1 MFRLL
6 SACWSRQKATEPK
19 QRNVTIIVIGLD
31 NSGKTHLVEA
41 LQRLIPSKM
50 HSNTKPTQ
58 IRLLLDDY
66 QVSLYDLNGDQKG
79 REKWPSYYAEA
90 HGLVFVLDSSD
101 IARIQE
107 VKIILTRLMFDK
119 RVAGKPILILANKQD
134 KKEALLPC
142 DIIEY
147 LLLERLVNE
156 TKSMCRVEP
165 CSTMKNLPKRNQQP
179 IIIGLRWLLA
189 AIGDQY
195 DELCTRQQTSGKS
208 ISTSKNFRGCG
219 ERCSSDSIANRGGML
234 KDNRQRVQKRQ
245 HLEHRQHIEQRHFEK
260 RQHFESR
267 QHLIQRSLDAR
278 PLKPILQKDGLRMR
292 PKKNMSVTFALDV
305 IMEEGECSRKIGT
318 QSIAKPCNNQ
328 CYETQTAAPSIDN
341 KLFKA
346 RRPKKR
352 IDTWDTE
359 EMLLEDPRGEAFC
372 SSINGHTSRTS
383 RNTRNVYFTSQFE
396 GK

>member
-1 MFRLL
+1 M
-6 SACWSRQKATEPK
+6 
-19 QRNVTIIVIGLD
+19 V
-31 NSGKTHLVEA
+31 
-41 LQRLIPSKM
+41 IPSKM

-66 QVSLYDLNGDQKG
+66 QVSVYDLNGDLKG
-79 REKWPSYYAEA
+79 REKWPNYYADA

-101 IARIQE
+101 TARIQE

-119 RVAGKPILILANKQD
+119 RVSGKPILM
-134 KKEALLPC
+134 
-142 DIIEY
+142 
-147 LLLERLVNE
+147 LVNE

-165 CSTMKNLPKRNQQP
+165 CSTMKNLPKRHQQP

-195 DELCTRQQTSGKS
+195 DELHTRQQTPSMS
-208 ISTSKNFRGCG
+208 ISTSKNIRGCG

-234 KDNRQRVQKRQ
+234 KDNRQRVHKRQ
-245 HLEHRQHIEQRHFEK
+245 HLEHRQHVEQRHFEK

-278 PLKPILQKDGLRMR
+278 PLKPILQKDGLRIR

-318 QSIAKPCNNQ
+318 QSIAKPCNSQ
-328 CYETQTAAPSIDN
+328 SYETQTAAPSIDN
-341 KLFKA
+341 NLFKA

-359 EMLLEDPRGEAFC
+359 EMLLEDPHGEAFRSC
-372 SSINGHTSRTS
+372 TNVKEGGTGVHSTQLPDGLVQQFCASGINLE
-383 RNTRNVYFTSQFE
+383 E
-396 GK
+396 GIWRDADLQTQKIFKDVGFPKQEL

>member
-6 SACWSRQKATEPK
+6 TACWSRQKTTEAK

-31 NSGKTHLVEA
+31 NSGKSHLVEA

-66 QVSLYDLNGDQKG
+66 QVSVYDLNGDLKG
-79 REKWPSYYAEA
+79 REKWPNYYADA

-101 IARIQE
+101 TARIQE

-119 RVAGKPILILANKQD
+119 RVSGKPILILANKQD

-165 CSTMKNLPKRNQQP
+165 CSTMKNLPKRHQQP

-195 DELCTRQQTSGKS
+195 DELHTRQQTPSMS
-208 ISTSKNFRGCG
+208 ISTSKNIRGCG

-234 KDNRQRVQKRQ
+234 KDNRQRVHKRQ
-245 HLEHRQHIEQRHFEK
+245 HLEHRQHVEQRHFEK

-278 PLKPILQKDGLRMR
+278 PLKPILQKDGLRIR

-318 QSIAKPCNNQ
+318 QSIAKPCNSQ
-328 CYETQTAAPSIDN
+328 SYETQTAAPSIDN
-341 KLFKA
+341 NLFKA

-359 EMLLEDPRGEAFC
+359 EMLLEDPHGEAFRSC
-372 SSINGHTSRTS
+372 NLTD
-383 RNTRNVYFTSQFE
+383 Y
-396 GK
+396 

>member
-6 SACWSRQKATEPK
+6 TACWSRQKTTEGK

-31 NSGKTHLVEA
+31 NSGKSHLVEA
-41 LQRLIPSKM
+41 FQRLIPSKM
-50 HSNTKPTQ
+50 HSEMRPTQ
-58 IRLLLDDY
+58 TTLLLDDY
-66 QVSLYDLNGDQKG
+66 QVSVYDLTGDLKG

-90 HGLVFVLDSSD
+90 HGLVFVVDSSD

-119 RVAGKPILILANKQD
+119 RVSGKPILILANKQD
-134 KKEALLPC
+134 KKNALLPC

-147 LLLERLVNE
+147 LLLEKLVNE

-165 CSTMKNLPKRNQQP
+165 CSTIKNLPKRHQQP
-179 IIIGLRWLLA
+179 IVIGLRWLLA

-195 DELCTRQQTSGKS
+195 DELYTRQQTPSMS
-208 ISTSKNFRGCG
+208 ISTSKNIRGCG
-219 ERCSSDSIANRGGML
+219 ERCSSDSLPNRVSMVRHN
-234 KDNRQRVQKRQ
+234 NRQHFEKRQ
-245 HLEHRQHIEQRHFEK
+245 HMEHRQHVEQRHFEK

-278 PLKPILQKDGLRMR
+278 PLKPILQKDGFRIR

-305 IMEEGECSRKIGT
+305 IMEEGECSRKIGAPNI
-318 QSIAKPCNNQ
+318 SKPCNSQ
-328 CYETQTAAPSIDN
+328 CYDAKTPAPSVDAN
-341 KLFKA
+341 LFKA

-352 IDTWDTE
+352 IETWDTE
-359 EMLLEDPRGEAFC
+359 EMLLEDPRGEAFRSC
-372 SSINGHTSRTS
+372 VTGQISRSS
-383 RNTRNVYFTSQFE
+383 RNSQSLFFI
-396 GK
+396 G